1 MAGGRWARQSYYD
14 SLFGVAQSI
23 IEDAE
28 IYSAVKGHIQRVRH
42 HVETDPIPLA
52 KELTAHAD
60 SIGIDIDSSNPDL
73 QARPADKLTQAIDY
87 AKERIAAADN
97 QGTLAVADMFKSPNM
112 SVTDLESCVAA
123 TELYRAA
130 FEACAEV
137 RKIDKLAFQALWFKD
152 FFRRNYD
159 ALMIKSVYDNIV
171 NDVDNVRHWMD
182 ALRRG
187 DIVLKRALESLT
199 HSTGGLFGLGGEVN
213 ESDGHQT
220 PPGSPFPHVVKAAE
234 NILRSPFQG
243 PPGPLEHAKA
253 AEDTFFA
260 NPEDRTEQ
268 EIIDA
273 IIDALFFV
281 EEEREV
287 LRNDPLTRLLISNP
301 PGEYDF
307 TIVCAFGVITEG
319 EKGAELGAALLRL
332 EKERG
337 VTAIRSDTGNA
348 RSFEYNAS
356 KIEDAIEQADKLGKP
371 FGLLGY
377 SQGCANALMAE
388 SLLLSGSPRQQ
399 KMLMSHGKGLVCRQM
414 LFSAAN
420 GSMHGPSSNVKVQRL
435 ITMAEAG
442 FKYQQGYCSRA
453 FISSVLETLNSAMD
467 SAGFQKFI
475 GGAETFL
482 PDGNRAFWR
491 EAQHLP
497 HVPTTVL
504 RGVLEEHTTPESLD
518 MVSNLLTKQSGSPHH
533 DSQVHMY
540 DAVGHPVYTINR
552 NGRVLE
558 KSDMGGAVQRTHH
571 WSPLDEEVSF
581 VKTKRD
587 IERAAFECAK
597 DRHVFPWVDVNARFG
612 VIPYVD
618 EWVALAKRTSMNK
631 DGADAEKQTIEEKEE
646 EEDVAEA
653 VTEKG

>member
-1 MAGGRWARQSYYD
+1 LAGGRWARQSFYD
-14 SLFGVAQSI
+14 SLFNVAQSI
-23 IEDAE
+23 LEDAE
-28 IYSAVKGHIQRVRH
+28 VYSAVKGHIQRVRH
-42 HVETDPIPLA
+42 HVETEPIPLA
-52 KELTAHAD
+52 KELNAHAD
-60 SIGIDIDSSNPDL
+60 SVGIDIDSSNPDL
-73 QARPADKLTQAIDY
+73 QARPADRLTQAIDY
-87 AKERIAAADN
+87 AKERIAAADL
-97 QGTLAVADMFKSPNM
+97 QGKLAISDMKKSPN
-112 SVTDLESCVAA
+112 SPAVDLESCQAA

-137 RKIDKLAFQALWFKD
+137 LKLDKLAFQADWFKA

-171 NDVDNVRHWMD
+171 DDVDNVREWMD

-187 DIVLKRALESLT
+187 DIVLKKLSESQNNLV
-199 HSTGGLFGLGGEVN
+199 GGLFGIGMEG
-213 ESDGHQT
+213 DGHQT
-220 PPGSPFPHVVKAAE
+220 PPGSPIPNVVKAAE

-253 AEDTFFA
+253 VEDTFFA
-260 NPEDRTEQ
+260 NPSDRTEQ
-268 EIIDA
+268 EIIDG

-281 EEEREV
+281 EEERQV
-287 LRNDPLTRLLISNP
+287 LRHDPLNRLLISNS

-319 EKGAELGAALLRL
+319 EKGEELAAALDRL

-337 VTAIRSDTGNA
+337 VTAIRSDTGTA

-356 KIEDAIEQADKLGKP
+356 KIEDAIEKASMLGKP
-371 FGLLGY
+371 YGLLGY

-388 SLLLSGSPRQQ
+388 SLLLSGSPHQQ
-399 KMLMSHGKGLVCRQM
+399 KMLVSHGSGLVCRQM

-420 GSMHGPSSNVKVQRL
+420 GSMHGPASDVKVQRL
-435 ITMAEAG
+435 ITMAEAA

-453 FISSVLETLNSAMD
+453 FISSVLETLNAAMD

-518 MVSNLLTKQSGSPHH
+518 MVSNLLTKQSGSAHH
-533 DSQVHMY
+533 DSQVHVY

-552 NGRVLE
+552 NGRILE
-558 KSDMGGAVQRTHH
+558 KSDMGGSVQRTHH

-597 DRHVFPWVDVNARFG
+597 DRHIFPWVDVNARFG

-618 EWVALAKRTSMNK
+618 KWVALSRSQSKSK
-631 DGADAEKQTIEEKEE
+631 DGPDDDKNATEENEKEE
-646 EEDVAEA
+646 EDDV
-653 VTEKG
+653 VTEKL